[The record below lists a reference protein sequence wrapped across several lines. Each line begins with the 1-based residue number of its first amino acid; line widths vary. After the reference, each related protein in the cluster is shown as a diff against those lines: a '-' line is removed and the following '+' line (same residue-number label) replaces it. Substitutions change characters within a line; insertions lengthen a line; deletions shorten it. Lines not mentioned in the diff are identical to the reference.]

1 MSLSYALSQVPIL
14 AHGFLHGDW
23 SLNGGLIWITTFMVG
38 GLVLMVVALCVNPVP
53 RSSKRPA
60 RTLTT
65 RN

>member
-14 AHGFLHGDW
+14 AHGFLNGDW

-38 GLVLMVVALCVNPVP
+38 GLVLIVAALSIDPTRKP
-53 RSSKRPA
+53 SKRPT